1 MKSLFNRTSSP
12 SLAVSV
18 IPVIVL
24 LVSIIGLIITS
35 GASVVQDYSYY
46 ILLGAAAVCVLLSV
60 AFTARRY
67 STLYLGIR
75 KSARQILPA
84 VLILFFIGTL
94 SATWMLSGVVPT
106 LIDYGLRILNPKA
119 FLLIACAVCAV
130 VSVVTGTSWTTIA
143 TIGVAFMGIGTV
155 LGYSPAWIAG
165 AVISGAYFG
174 DKVSP
179 LSDTTVL
186 AATTTGVDLFTHIR
200 YLMLTTV
207 PAMSIA
213 LIVYA
218 AVGFFTDTVSDES
231 AMNIRNAIEGTF
243 NTTPWVLAIPALTA
257 VLIAMRVRTDMV
269 LLCSSLLGLAGIYVF
284 QPQIASALAGGGD
297 VWSNIVSC
305 VKILATSTSVHTGD
319 ATLDSLLETSGI
331 AGMLP
336 TVYLVLSAMV
346 FGGVMIGSG
355 MLSTI
360 THSITKHL
368 HSPKHLVSTT
378 AASGIFLNACTG
390 DQYLSIII
398 GGNVYKN
405 CYKRVGVKP
414 QLLGRTIEDSV
425 SVTSV
430 LIPWN
435 SCGLTQSAVLGV
447 ATLTYM
453 PFCIFNIMSPVMTL
467 VMAWAGW
474 KVRPAVRPAQQA
486 A

>member
-1 MKSLFNRTSSP
+1 MRKIITRSESP
-12 SLAVSV
+12 TLWVSI
-18 IPVIVL
+18 IPVAVL
-24 LVSIIGLIITS
+24 LVSIIGLIYAC
-35 GASVVQDYSYY
+35 GASLIQDYSYI
-46 ILLGAAAVCVLLSV
+46 ILLGAAAVCVLLSLI
-60 AFTARRY
+60 FTNRKK
-67 STLYLGIR
+67 STLYLGLV

-106 LIDYGLRILNPKA
+106 LIDYGLSFLNPKA

-155 LGYSPAWIAG
+155 LGYNPAWIAG

-186 AATTTGVDLFTHIR
+186 AAATTGVDLFTHIK

-207 PAMSIA
+207 PAMTIA
-213 LIVYA
+213 LVVYGI
-218 AVGFFTDTVSDES
+218 VGFFTDTVSAEN
-231 AMNIRNAIEGTF
+231 ALHIREAIEHTF
-243 NTTPWVLAIPALTA
+243 NITGWVLVIPAITA
-257 VLIAMRVRTDMV
+257 VLIAMRIRTDMV
-269 LLCSSLLGLAGIYVF
+269 LLISSLIGLAGMYLF
-284 QPQIASALAGGGD
+284 QPQIAADLTDGSGIWNHIATALR
-297 VWSNIVSC
+297 VLCTETQV
-305 VKILATSTSVHTGD
+305 TTGEES
-319 ATLDSLLETSGI
+319 LDSLIGTSGM

-336 TVYLVLSAMV
+336 TVYLVLAAMI

-360 THSITKHL
+360 THAITSRL
-368 HSPKHLVSTT
+368 HSPRHLVSTT
-378 AASGIFLNACTG
+378 VASGIFLNACTG
-390 DQYLSIII
+390 DQYMSIII
-398 GGNVYKN
+398 GSNVYKN
-405 CYKRVGVKP
+405 SYKRAGVKP

-447 ATLTYM
+447 ATLTYL
-453 PFCIFNIMSPVMTL
+453 PFCIFNIMSPLMTL
-467 VMAWAGW
+467 IMAWTGW
-474 KVRPAVRPAQQA
+474 RVRPVAVQPA
-486 A
+486 

>member
-1 MKSLFNRTSSP
+1 MRKIITRSESP
-12 SLAVSV
+12 TLWVSI
-18 IPVIVL
+18 IPVAVL
-24 LVSIIGLIITS
+24 LVSIIGLIYAC
-35 GASVVQDYSYY
+35 GASLIQDYSYI
-46 ILLGAAAVCVLLSV
+46 ILLGAAAVCVLLSLI
-60 AFTARRY
+60 FTNRKK
-67 STLYLGIR
+67 STLYLGLV

-106 LIDYGLRILNPKA
+106 LIDYGLSFLNPKA

-155 LGYSPAWIAG
+155 LGYNPAWIAG

-186 AATTTGVDLFTHIR
+186 AAATTGVDLFTHIK

-207 PAMSIA
+207 PAMTIA
-213 LIVYA
+213 LVVYGI
-218 AVGFFTDTVSDES
+218 VGFFTDTVSAEN
-231 AMNIRNAIEGTF
+231 ALHIREAIEHTF
-243 NTTPWVLAIPALTA
+243 NITGWVLVIPAITA
-257 VLIAMRVRTDMV
+257 VLIALRLRTDMV
-269 LLCSSLLGLAGIYVF
+269 LMISSLIGLAGMYVF
-284 QPQIASALAGGGD
+284 QPQIATDLTDGSGIWNHIATALR
-297 VWSNIVSC
+297 VLCTETQV
-305 VKILATSTSVHTGD
+305 TTGEES
-319 ATLDSLLETSGI
+319 LDSLIGTSGM

-336 TVYLVLSAMV
+336 TVYLVLAAMI

-360 THSITKHL
+360 THAITSRL
-368 HSPKHLVSTT
+368 HSPRHLVSTT
-378 AASGIFLNACTG
+378 VASGIFLNACTG
-390 DQYLSIII
+390 DQYMSIII
-398 GGNVYKN
+398 GSNVYKN
-405 CYKRVGVKP
+405 SYKRAGVKP

-447 ATLTYM
+447 ATLTYL
-453 PFCIFNIMSPVMTL
+453 PFCIFNIMSPLMTL
-467 VMAWAGW
+467 IMAWTGW
-474 KVRPAVRPAQQA
+474 RVRPVAVQPA
-486 A
+486 

>member
-186 AATTTGVDLFTHIR
+186 AAATTGVDLFTHIR

-218 AVGFFTDTVSDES
+218 VVGFFTDTVDAEN
-231 AMNIRNAIEGTF
+231 AMHIQEAIEKTF
-243 NTTPWVLAIPALTA
+243 NTSLWVMLIPALTA
-257 VLIAMRVRTDMV
+257 VLIALRVKTAKV
-269 LLCSSLLGLAGIYVF
+269 LLISSLLGLIGIYVF
-284 QPQIASALAGGGD
+284 QPQIASQLAGSGD
-297 VWSNIVSC
+297 LWSHVKSC
-305 VKILATSTSVHTGD
+305 LTILATDTQVVTGEES
-319 ATLDSLLETSGI
+319 LDSLIGTSGI
-331 AGMLP
+331 KGMLP
-336 TVYLVLSAMV
+336 TVYLVLSAML

-360 THSITKHL
+360 TRAITSRL
-368 HSPKHLVSTT
+368 HSPRHLVSTT

-447 ATLTYM
+447 ATVVYL

-467 VMAWAGW
+467 IMAWTGW
-474 KVRPAVRPAQQA
+474 KVRPTAVQTA
-486 A
+486 

>member
-1 MKSLFNRTSSP
+1 MRKIITRSESP
-12 SLAVSV
+12 TLWVSI
-18 IPVIVL
+18 IPVAVL
-24 LVSIIGLIITS
+24 LVSIIGLIYAC
-35 GASVVQDYSYY
+35 GASLIQDYSYI
-46 ILLGAAAVCVLLSV
+46 ILLGAAAVCVLLSLI
-60 AFTARRY
+60 FTSRKK
-67 STLYLGIR
+67 STLYLGLV

-106 LIDYGLRILNPKA
+106 LIDYGLSFLNPKA
-119 FLLIACAVCAV
+119 FLLITCTVCAV

-155 LGYSPAWIAG
+155 LGYNPAWIAG

-186 AATTTGVDLFTHIR
+186 AAATTGVDLFTHIK

-207 PAMSIA
+207 PAMTIA
-213 LIVYA
+213 LVVYGI
-218 AVGFFTDTVSDES
+218 VGFFTDTVSAEN
-231 AMNIRNAIEGTF
+231 ALHIREAIEHTF
-243 NTTPWVLAIPALTA
+243 NITGWVLVIPAITA
-257 VLIAMRVRTDMV
+257 ILIALRIRTDMV
-269 LLCSSLLGLAGIYVF
+269 LMISSLIGLAGMYVF
-284 QPQIASALAGGGD
+284 QPQIAADLTDGSGIWNHIATALR
-297 VWSNIVSC
+297 VLCTETQV
-305 VKILATSTSVHTGD
+305 TTGEES
-319 ATLDSLLETSGI
+319 LDSLIGTSGM

-336 TVYLVLSAMV
+336 TVYLVLAAMI

-360 THSITKHL
+360 THAITSRL
-368 HSPKHLVSTT
+368 HSPRHLVSTT
-378 AASGIFLNACTG
+378 VASGIFLNACTG
-390 DQYLSIII
+390 DQYMSIII
-398 GGNVYKN
+398 GSNVYKN
-405 CYKRVGVKP
+405 SYKRAGVKP

-447 ATLTYM
+447 TTLTYL
-453 PFCIFNIMSPVMTL
+453 PFCIFNIMSPLMTL
-467 VMAWAGW
+467 IMAWTGW
-474 KVRPAVRPAQQA
+474 RVRPVAVQPA
-486 A
+486 